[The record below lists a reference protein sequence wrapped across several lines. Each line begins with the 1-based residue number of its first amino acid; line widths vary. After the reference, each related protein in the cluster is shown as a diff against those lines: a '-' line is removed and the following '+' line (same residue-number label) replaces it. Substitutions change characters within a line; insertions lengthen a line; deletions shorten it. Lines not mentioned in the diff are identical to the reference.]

1 MAYFIKGERKMNINV
16 KKFFCRFLLILMFFV
31 EQVGLAFALIK
42 VKNPIGIILLLVS
55 VISVIF
61 LQIWYQK
68 LTNVKL
74 SHFSKHIKTIV
85 FLLIILLITEEI
97 ISQFSSTSANQ
108 QFINH
113 MLKDQNTKWIMTVLG
128 IVIAP
133 IVEEG
138 AFRTGIMGNTKHPII
153 LGTVSTMLF
162 VCGHMVSTNQSL
174 ISFALNITAYALI
187 SVVLCFL
194 YYRTKDW
201 RVNTV
206 FHISWN
212 LLAFVTSAIF

>member
-1 MAYFIKGERKMNINV
+1 M
-16 KKFFCRFLLILMFFV
+16 LFV

-68 LTNVKL
+68 LTNAKL
-74 SHFSKHIKTIV
+74 PHFSKHIKTIV
-85 FLLIILLITEEI
+85 FLLIILLIIEEV

-153 LGTVSTMLF
+153 LGTVSAMLF
-162 VCGHMVSTNQSL
+162 VCAHMVSTNQSF
-174 ISFALNITAYALI
+174 ILNITAYALI

>member
-1 MAYFIKGERKMNINV
+1 MNINV
-16 KKFFCRFLLILMFFV
+16 KKFFCRFLLILMLFV

-42 VKNPIGIILLLVS
+42 VKNPIGRILLLVS

-68 LTNVKL
+68 LTNAKL

-85 FLLIILLITEEI
+85 FLLIILLIIEEV

-153 LGTVSTMLF
+153 LGTVSAMLF
-162 VCGHMVSTNQSL
+162 VCAHMVSTNQSF
-174 ISFALNITAYALI
+174 ILNITAYALI